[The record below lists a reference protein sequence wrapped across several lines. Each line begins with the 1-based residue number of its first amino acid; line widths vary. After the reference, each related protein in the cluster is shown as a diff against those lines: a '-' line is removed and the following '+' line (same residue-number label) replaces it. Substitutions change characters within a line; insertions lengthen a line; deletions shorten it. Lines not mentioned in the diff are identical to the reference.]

1 MSKEFIKMQKLAGII
16 TEGQYK
22 EKVNEAETNLLT
34 ADGLHKF
41 LHELRNLINDKKDA
55 LPMINNAISSI
66 ADKLTEGA
74 GKTYGIERNYEPY
87 DFGPYTYEEAEAKII
102 KLMADNPGNYSP
114 RLYNQMRDELPAI
127 ERMNMPRIDK
137 DGNLEDVDNTSFSKG
152 DLGDY

>member
-1 MSKEFIKMQKLAGII
+1 MNKEFYKMQKIAGLI
-16 TEGQYK
+16 TESEYK
-22 EKVNEAETNLLT
+22 EKVNE
-34 ADGLHKF
+34 DS
-41 LHELRNLINDKKDA
+41 KK
-55 LPMINNAISSI
+55 I
-66 ADKLTEGA
+66 
-74 GKTYGIERNYEPY
+74 YGIERNYEPY

-137 DGNLEDVDNTSFSKG
+137 DGNLEDVDNTPFSKD